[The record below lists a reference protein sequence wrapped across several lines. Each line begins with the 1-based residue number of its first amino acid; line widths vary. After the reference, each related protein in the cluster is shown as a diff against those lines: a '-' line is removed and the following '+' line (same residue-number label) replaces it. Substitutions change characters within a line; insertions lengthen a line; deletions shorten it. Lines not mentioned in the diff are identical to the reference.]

1 MVIGLQ
7 KAKVK
12 PKYLSARECGSNYG
26 IFIQQTL
33 QLDKVSELGICKGKW
48 VYLKHKNEKLYYSS
62 ILFQILHQARQWA
75 ILYIV
80 YKGP

>member
-12 PKYLSARECGSNYG
+12 PKCLSVRECGSNYG
-26 IFIQQTL
+26 IFIQWIL
-33 QLDKVSELGICKGKW
+33 QVDKVSELELCKGKW
-48 VYLKHKNEKLYYSS
+48 VYLKNGKWYYSS
-62 ILFQILHQARQWA
+62 IFQILQQARQWA

-80 YKGP
+80 YKGI

>member
-12 PKYLSARECGSNYG
+12 PKCLSVRECGSNYG

-33 QLDKVSELGICKGKW
+33 QVDKVSELELCTGKW
-48 VYLKHKNEKLYYSS
+48 ETKEGGKISCSSGNYDILVSQVGMNTQGSSKELK
-62 ILFQILHQARQWA
+62 
-75 ILYIV
+75 
-80 YKGP
+80 